1 MNIYLLH
8 CLFTQHE
15 QTTTTT
21 EVGEWNYKSWVQNS
35 LEIIH
40 EFERENKVYVE
51 AQLGRVSKERRFM
64 PLETTAA
71 VLFAQS
77 KGDGADFG
85 MEGAANRFR
94 VVLKNA
100 DQQLGPQHALSI
112 SAAADLGECLS
123 QLGDCSK
130 CFFERIYS
138 AAHIY
143 ITTYTHFHHT
153 I

>member
-1 MNIYLLH
+1 
-8 CLFTQHE
+8 
-15 QTTTTT
+15 
-21 EVGEWNYKSWVQNS
+21 
-35 LEIIH
+35 
-40 EFERENKVYVE
+40 VE

-94 VVLKNA
+94 MVLKNA

-130 CFFERIYS
+130 CLNESIQLYMSTYLFSPHNMNKREREREREKC
-138 AAHIY
+138 
-143 ITTYTHFHHT
+143 FD
-153 I
+153 